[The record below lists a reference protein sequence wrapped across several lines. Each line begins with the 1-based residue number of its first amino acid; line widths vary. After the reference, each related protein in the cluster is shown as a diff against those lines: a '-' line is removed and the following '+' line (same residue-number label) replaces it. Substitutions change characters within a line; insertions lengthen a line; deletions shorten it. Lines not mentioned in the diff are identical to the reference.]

1 MGIYRLCMQN
11 EFPTQAKCCD
21 HKGAAGR
28 VLLEPTGLYCKSAA
42 RLIINSVRASNAARQ
57 SSLQKQP
64 EFERRTQDAHS
75 RNGRRGEATAWRE
88 LLVNC

>member
-21 HKGAAGR
+21 HKGAAGG
-28 VLLEPTGLYCKSAA
+28 VLLEPTELYSKSAA
-42 RLIINSVRASNAARQ
+42 RHVNSVRASNAARQ

-64 EFERRTQDAHS
+64 EFERTQDAHR
-75 RNGRRGEATAWRE
+75 RNGRRGKATAWRQ
-88 LLVNC
+88 LLVNF